1 MVLGLIWFLSHL
13 WVVEVILASSF
24 REREREKGR
33 LWHFLRWRPLKADP
47 AGELGKI
54 QESPFLERSK
64 SLAAVKAKS
73 LLRCRLFILSL
84 FLLHILDR
92 CLPLMFS
99 FFAFGKF
106 SFFAS
111 FQWKTVVLV
120 GLICLLF
127 SFFSL
132 QIHEEEEKLAASLY
146 QWKTVVPL
154 VAPLSRHSGYSSE
167 RLEGFSLFKVQIFLP
182 FFFFLVFLS
191 FALPRLLLVERQWVL
206 GSEMPSPSWNCLL

>member
-1 MVLGLIWFLSHL
+1 MVLGLIWFF
-13 WVVEVILASSF
+13 ISSVSCWGNLGIIF
-24 REREREKGR
+24 PRERERKGDFGTFFDGDPSKQILPVNWERSRSRLFSKDRSHSPRWKGR
-33 LWHFLRWRPLKADP
+33 VSFVVV
-47 AGELGKI
+47 
-54 QESPFLERSK
+54 SSFSRS
-64 SLAAVKAKS
+64 
-73 LLRCRLFILSL
+73 LSL
-84 FLLHILDR
+84 SSSYSR
-92 CLPLMFS
+92 SGCLPVF

-132 QIHEEEEKLAASLY
+132 QIHEEEKKLAASLY

-182 FFFFLVFLS
+182 FLFFSRFSQFCS
-191 FALPRLLLVERQWVL
+191 PRLLLVERQWVL
-206 GSEMPSPSWNCLL
+206 GSEMSSPSWNC